1 MYFKLFPCNLA
12 SVRISLLFPI
22 NEIKG
27 LSEKIAST
35 PSHNLQLF
43 HLPSLRVASY
53 ICFSLFLSLVLLS
66 LIETL

>member
-1 MYFKLFPCNLA
+1 MYFVLFPFHLA
-12 SVRISLLFPI
+12 AVRISLLFPI
-22 NEIKG
+22 NDING

-53 ICFSLFLSLVLLS
+53 ICFFEFSTPVLLS
-66 LIETL
+66 PIEML